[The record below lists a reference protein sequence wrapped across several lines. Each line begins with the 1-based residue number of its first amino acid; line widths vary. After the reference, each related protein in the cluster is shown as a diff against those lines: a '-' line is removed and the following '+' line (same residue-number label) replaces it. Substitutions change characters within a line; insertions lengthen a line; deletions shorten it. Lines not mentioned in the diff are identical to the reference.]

1 MTNKQVGSHGVLKV
15 RETRGWISHHA
26 TKLQAKER
34 AMERQWGG
42 DRGRW
47 SEVEDDGRR
56 PCARMERS
64 GARASEERG
73 EAGALA
79 RLL

>member
-56 PCARMERS
+56 P
-64 GARASEERG
+64 
-73 EAGALA
+73 
-79 RLL
+79 